1 MNDFETPFPNLF
13 KKKKKIFAAR
23 VLFKSVM
30 YSFAI
35 FGILFILLLLAV
47 FGLIKQD
54 TGVVKIVPNKA
65 VLQVN
70 FDNNYSEV
78 PGDDILYELA
88 DVKSMSFYDLIKAIN
103 IAALDKRV
111 KALVGEVNISGLG
124 MAQIQDLRSAI
135 QNFKK
140 MGKKTYLYSMGM
152 GSFGNGTSEYY
163 LASGF
168 DEIWMQPNTE
178 VGITGLDI
186 EVPFFRG
193 LLDKVGISPEFYTRY
208 EYKTAVSSLM
218 DKEFTP
224 QFKGEMNRLGSSLYN
239 QFISDVSTDR
249 KIAKDKLKKLVNEAP
264 IFAEKAVNQKL
275 IDRVAYRQDFMET
288 LKLEYKS
295 EFIDI
300 NDYAA
305 TIKETKKSI
314 PTIAFLVIDGV
325 IDSGNSSTNPIKGE
339 AIVGSQSILKQLDE
353 IVKDKNVKAL
363 IVRVNS
369 PGGSYSASNEIW
381 YALKKVKEIKKMPII
396 ISMSN
401 YAASGGYFIAL
412 AGDKILAEPSTI
424 TGSIGVLGGK
434 MVFKGLWDKLGLSW
448 GEIKFGDNAG
458 ILSVNHNFTASE
470 KEIFNKSL
478 DNVYKDFTMKV
489 SQARNIEITSMD
501 KIARGRIWT
510 GIDAL
515 EVGLIDEIGGIDK
528 AIAIAKKEANIKPKD
543 IFNITYFPKPKSW
556 QEKISE
562 VLNGGPQIYVRKIMM
577 DLGVNLKDV
586 KTIQRLEHDAVMIPF
601 KVSM

>member
-1 MNDFETPFPNLF
+1 MNDFESPFPNLF
-13 KKKKKIFAAR
+13 KKKKKIVATR
-23 VLFKSVM
+23 ILFKSVM

-35 FGILFILLLLAV
+35 FGILFILLLLVV
-47 FGLIKQD
+47 FGLIKQEA
-54 TGVVKIVPNKA
+54 GVVKIVPQKT

-70 FDNNYSEV
+70 FDDNYSEV

-88 DVKSMSFYDLIKAIN
+88 DKKSMSFYDLIKAIN
-103 IAALDKRV
+103 IAALDSRV
-111 KALVGEVNISGLG
+111 KALVGEVNMSALG
-124 MAQIQDLRSAI
+124 MAQIQDLRAAI
-135 QNFKK
+135 KNFRTT
-140 MGKKTYLYSMGM
+140 GKKTYLYSMGM
-152 GSFGNGTSEYY
+152 GSFGNGTNEYY

-186 EVPFFRG
+186 EVPFVRG
-193 LLDKVGISPEFYTRY
+193 VLDKIGVSPEFYTRY

-218 DKEFTP
+218 DKEFSP
-224 QFKGEMNRLGSSLYN
+224 QFRGEMNRLGNSLYN
-239 QFISDVSTDR
+239 QFINDVSADR
-249 KIAKDKLKKLVNEAP
+249 NIAKDKLKKLVNTAP
-264 IFAEKAVNQKL
+264 IFAENAINQKL
-275 IDRVAYRQDFMET
+275 IDRVAYRQDLMET

-295 EFIDI
+295 EFMEIT
-300 NDYAA
+300 DYAT

-314 PTIAFLVIDGV
+314 PTIAFLVVDGV
-325 IDSGNSSTNPIKGE
+325 INSGTSSTNPLKGD
-339 AIVGSQSILKQLDE
+339 AIVGSQSVLEQLNT
-353 IVKDKNVKAL
+353 IAKDKNVKAL

-381 YALKKVKEIKKMPII
+381 YALKKIKEVKKIPII

-412 AGDKILAEPSTI
+412 AGDSILAEPSTI

-434 MVFKGLWDKLGLSW
+434 MVFKGLWDKIGLNW

-458 ILSVNHNFTASE
+458 ILSANHNFSASE
-470 KEIFNKSL
+470 KAVFNKSL

-528 AIAIAKKEANIKPKD
+528 AIAVAKKKADIKPNES
-543 IFNITYFPKPKSW
+543 FNITYFPKPKSW
-556 QEKISE
+556 QEKLSE
-562 VLNGGPQIYVRKIMM
+562 VLNGGPQISVRKIMM
-577 DLGVNLKDV
+577 DLGVDFKDIKV
-586 KTIQRLEHDAVMIPF
+586 LQRLEHDAVMIPF